1 MKINVNN
8 YKFYTL
14 FGELKS
20 GETFYYEPS
29 GVVWMKI
36 AKHDGFYNCAVALDD
51 GIISQFD
58 DEDRVIKVDIKCEIA
73 ISNILTTKH

>member
-1 MKINVNN
+1 MKINVDN

-14 FGELKS
+14 FGELKN

-29 GVVWMKI
+29 GVIWMKI

-51 GIISQFD
+51 GIVSQFD
-58 DEDRVIKVDIKCEIA
+58 DDDRVIKVDIKCEIA
-73 ISNILTTKH
+73 ISNILTNK